1 MRVLCAIPI
10 KKGHKMQL
18 KSLFKLGRV
27 HVPHFK
33 NTAEMPA
40 VKMPAPEEVFISM
53 SQNIGAPS
61 NPCVAVGDRV
71 YVGTLI
77 GEAGGYVGAP
87 VHSSVSGTV
96 KKIDSYIQSS
106 GRTALGIL
114 IESDGE
120 MTLDPAIKP
129 PSITDIDSLSA
140 AARDCGLV
148 GLGGAGF
155 PTSVKL
161 DAEKKGLIKK
171 IILNGAECEPYITSD
186 TRTMLDCADDI
197 KRGVELLLAHIR
209 AEELIIGIESNK
221 PECIAKM
228 EEVFSENAKVSVKAL
243 PATYPQGGE
252 KVLIY
257 NTTGLIIPEG
267 KLPADV
273 GCLVMNV
280 TTVATLAKYAE
291 TGIPLVEKCI
301 TVDGSAVKC
310 PQNLIVPVGTR
321 IKDVIEFAG
330 GCSEEPGKILY
341 GGPMMGSAIVTVDE
355 PILKNTNAITVLNK
369 KDSKGLAST
378 ACIHC
383 GRCLAACPMGLN
395 PTAFAKAMNIPE
407 LENRVQMLNDA
418 GIGLCIECGCCSYV
432 CPAKR
437 PLVQNHRLGK
447 QDSRAYAMAKQAESK
462 KMSDDN
468 KKVGEKGDA
477 K

>member
-1 MRVLCAIPI
+1 MS
-10 KKGHKMQL
+10 L
-18 KSLFKLGRV
+18 KSLFKLGKT
-27 HVPHFK
+27 HVPHRK

-40 VKMPAPEEVFISM
+40 VRMPAPNEVLISM

-61 NPCVAVGDRV
+61 SPAVAVGDKV

-96 KKIDSYIQSS
+96 KKIDSYVQSS
-106 GRTALGIL
+106 GRSATAIL

-120 MTLDPAIKP
+120 MTPDPALAP
-129 PSITDIDSLSA
+129 PDITDIDSLCA
-140 AARDCGLV
+140 AVRASGLI

-186 TRTMLDCADDI
+186 TRTMIDDAEYI
-197 KRGVELLLAHIR
+197 KAGVELLLKHVSADG
-209 AEELIIGIESNK
+209 LIIGIEANK

-228 EEVFSENAKVSVKAL
+228 KETFEGDERVSVQTL
-243 PATYPQGGE
+243 PSTYPQGGE

-257 NTTGLIIPEG
+257 NTTGLVVPEG

-280 TTVATLAKYAE
+280 TTVAAMAKYAQ
-291 TGIPLVEKCI
+291 TGMPLVEKCI
-301 TVDGSAVKC
+301 TVDGSAVKN
-310 PQNLIVPVGTR
+310 PMNVIAPVGTR
-321 IKDVIEFAG
+321 IADLLDFVGGVTEDV
-330 GCSEEPGKILY
+330 GKVLY
-341 GGPMMGSAIVTVDE
+341 GGPMMGVAITSPEE
-355 PILKNTNAITVLNK
+355 PVLKNTNAITALTRRDALNYK
-369 KDSKGLAST
+369 VT

-383 GRCLAACPMGLN
+383 GRCVAACPMGLN

-407 LENRVQMLNDA
+407 LENRVERLNDA
-418 GIGLCIECGCCSYV
+418 NIGLCIECGCCSYV

-437 PLVQNHRLGK
+437 PLVQNNRLGK
-447 QDSRAYAMAKQAESK
+447 ADTRAFAMAKQQK
-462 KMSDDN
+462 N
-468 KKVGEKGDA
+468 KPDGEKSVGEKGE
-477 K
+477 KK